1 MLAARRF
8 LMKPMLAVQCEI
20 AQLRYPLYA
29 SPKLDG
35 VRGVVIDGVLHSRS
49 LKKFPNA
56 FVAER
61 FSKPEYS
68 GLDGELIL
76 GDPCAKD
83 VFRVTSGACQRHDG
97 TPDVKFYVFDYWHR
111 VLGFKKS
118 WVEQA
123 KHSIEDDP
131 NIVILPQHYVLCEE
145 DLLILETK
153 YLDEGYEGL
162 ILRDPDGL
170 YKFGRSTLKEGWML
184 KLKRFTDGEAEILEV
199 IEEMENTN
207 EKKTNELGRGKRS
220 SHKEGM
226 VPKGT
231 TGAFRVRD
239 LVSDVVFDIGTGL
252 TDIDS
257 QYFWKNRAHMIGKII
272 KYKSFAVGVKDKPR
286 FPTFMG
292 LREKWD
298 MS

>member
-1 MLAARRF
+1 MTKFR
-8 LMKPMLAVQCEI
+8 PMLAVQCD
-20 AQLRYPLYA
+20 LNSLKYPLYA

-56 FVAER
+56 HVMSL
-61 FSKPEYS
+61 FSKPEYN

-97 TPDVKFYVFDYWHR
+97 TPDVKFYVFDRFSKPTEPFHAR
-111 VLGFKKS
+111 
-118 WVEQA
+118 
-123 KHSIEDDP
+123 DP
-131 NIVILPQHYVLCEE
+131 EVPHDQNIVVVSQVMIDNEVE
-145 DLLILETK
+145 LLAYETECLEK
-153 YLDEGYEGL
+153 GYEGL
-162 ILRDPDGL
+162 ILRDPNGL
-170 YKFGRSTLKEGWML
+170 YKFGRSTLKEQGML

-220 SHKEGM
+220 SEKAGM

-231 TGAFRVRD
+231 TGAFRVKETATG
-239 LVSDVVFDIGTGL
+239 VEFDIGTGL
-252 TDIDS
+252 TDADS
-257 QYFWKNRAHMIGKII
+257 ALFWKHRKKMIGKII